1 MIFLCNANN
10 DNLLQ
15 IIMKMF
21 VNDNDDLQMIIII
34 ANGRYKQQMLM
45 QNFSQ

>member
-34 ANGRYKQQMLM
+34 ANGSYKQQMLM